1 MKIQIVTSLKQA
13 VSNINTLYKKEDK
26 DRLESFLKDLSKLDI
41 YTLLSANSV
50 SKIDKIIYNDNQDI
64 IFEFL
69 TVFNSNLTIE
79 GIDLGNL
86 ITIVNNNIEI
96 VNSYSVNEELKKLT
110 ISDNVINN
118 INSERLYVLI
128 YIMRLFMVEIL
139 AYTKGIKDE

>member
-79 GIDLGNL
+79 GIELDNL

-110 ISDNVINN
+110 ISDSVINN

>member
-110 ISDNVINN
+110 ISDSVINN

>member
-1 MKIQIVTSLKQA
+1 MKLQIVTSLKQA
-13 VSNINTLYKKEDK
+13 VSNINILYKKEDK

-50 SKIDKIIYNDNQDI
+50 SKIDNIIYSDNQDI

-79 GIDLGNL
+79 GIDLDNL
-86 ITIVNNNIEI
+86 ISIINNNIEI
-96 VNSYSVNEELKKLT
+96 VNSYSVSEELKKLT
-110 ISDNVINN
+110 ISDTVINN
-118 INSERLYVLI
+118 INSERLYILI

>member
-79 GIDLGNL
+79 GIELDNL

-96 VNSYSVNEELKKLT
+96 VNSYSVSEELKKLI
-110 ISDNVINN
+110 ISDSVINN

>member
-96 VNSYSVNEELKKLT
+96 VNSYSVSEELKKLT
-110 ISDNVINN
+110 ISDNVIKN

>member
-110 ISDNVINN
+110 ISDNVIKN

>member
-96 VNSYSVNEELKKLT
+96 VNSYSVSEELKKLT
-110 ISDNVINN
+110 ISDSVINN
-118 INSERLYVLI
+118 IDSERLYVLI

>member
-1 MKIQIVTSLKQA
+1 MKIQIVTSLKQT

-50 SKIDKIIYNDNQDI
+50 SKLDKIIYNDNQDI

-96 VNSYSVNEELKKLT
+96 VNSYSVSEELKKLT
-110 ISDNVINN
+110 ISDSVINN